1 VRLQVQDAAIVPL
14 QETRT
19 VQLEKQAQTGAE
31 LEGMQTSI
39 DGKVTSYQ
47 STVAQRANEASSFNT
62 WTKTNDDYAKVLE
75 GVVDMMAKKKVQLG
89 DGASGI
95 ESVQGVIKGMKMDVE
110 SKKTELTKKHAGSD
124 SDYLTLVTSYRKSL
138 SDSQAAYSTKRIE
151 METAQIAARDAGD
164 ERDVRKFVN
173 KGESDCLEILIHI
186 CADNS
191 GKLQR
196 TITEGDNLLTSVVS
210 RVSSTVTDMNA
221 MPETVFLQLGA
232 SPVTKL
238 DAQRDEMKRLAAEV
252 KAKQGRRPRVFKS
265 ARTTAKKRQ
274 TITVKMKPTAPPT
287 NTSLL
292 RSGGARTKIK
302 TVVRALDASAHLAKS
317 AVVVAKR
324 VVNYHGGPTTT
335 IEECVTEKQRLAS
348 EITAARSAKE
358 EAETQKKLADT
369 RGASLTTQITI
380 CNTQKKE
387 LNTAYNG
394 FSSTWLPL
402 MTMVG
407 TDSWRKEINTAL
419 ANVDAVESDVNTY
432 TSAGG
437 PPGAFA
443 LPTALNNVRAAIKT
457 LRDGLQTDLSNVQGL
472 FTGSLM
478 TVYPRVTNELTTKVT
493 DLEAKKTK
501 AAQDAGKYAAEV
513 SKQTALVNTHKN
525 SWDQAVKVC
534 EPLLKGK

>member
-1 VRLQVQDAAIVPL
+1 
-14 QETRT
+14 
-19 VQLEKQAQTGAE
+19 
-31 LEGMQTSI
+31 
-39 DGKVTSYQ
+39 
-47 STVAQRANEASSFNT
+47 
-62 WTKTNDDYAKVLE
+62 
-75 GVVDMMAKKKVQLG
+75 
-89 DGASGI
+89 
-95 ESVQGVIKGMKMDVE
+95 
-110 SKKTELTKKHAGSD
+110 
-124 SDYLTLVTSYRKSL
+124 
-138 SDSQAAYSTKRIE
+138 
-151 METAQIAARDAGD
+151 
-164 ERDVRKFVN
+164 
-173 KGESDCLEILIHI
+173 
-186 CADNS
+186 
-191 GKLQR
+191 
-196 TITEGDNLLTSVVS
+196 
-210 RVSSTVTDMNA
+210 
-221 MPETVFLQLGA
+221 
-232 SPVTKL
+232 
-238 DAQRDEMKRLAAEV
+238 
-252 KAKQGRRPRVFKS
+252 
-265 ARTTAKKRQ
+265 
-274 TITVKMKPTAPPT
+274 
-287 NTSLL
+287 
-292 RSGGARTKIK
+292 
-302 TVVRALDASAHLAKS
+302 
-317 AVVVAKR
+317 
-324 VVNYHGGPTTT
+324 
-335 IEECVTEKQRLAS
+335 
-348 EITAARSAKE
+348 
-358 EAETQKKLADT
+358 
-369 RGASLTTQITI
+369 LTTQITI

-525 SWDQAVKVC
+525 SWDEAVKVC